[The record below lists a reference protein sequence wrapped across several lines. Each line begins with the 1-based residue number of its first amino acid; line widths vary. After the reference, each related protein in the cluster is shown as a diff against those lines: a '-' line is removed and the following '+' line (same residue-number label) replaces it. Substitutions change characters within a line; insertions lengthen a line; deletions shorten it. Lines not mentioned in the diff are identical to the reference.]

1 MVNSPLGE
9 QIRKTPQ
16 HRVNLNSQN
25 KFQGGKMI
33 RDAYVVDE
41 QNVASNGNF
50 SLSESFRIR
59 KMLKNKF
66 GLKSSDRI
74 HVATGPGTWFEARSV
89 FPDADVQVGYGPD
102 GADYKLKDQLLELI
116 PIAKSF
122 GKIVVC
128 SGDHLLL
135 DEVKALRDAG
145 ANVILVGVRGSIHLP
160 YFKLGIPV
168 VELEPITSMN
178 TADWMLTA

>member
-1 MVNSPLGE
+1 
-9 QIRKTPQ
+9 
-16 HRVNLNSQN
+16 
-25 KFQGGKMI
+25 
-33 RDAYVVDE
+33 
-41 QNVASNGNF
+41 
-50 SLSESFRIR
+50 
-59 KMLKNKF
+59 
-66 GLKSSDRI
+66 
-74 HVATGPGTWFEARSV
+74 V